1 MPEAVTAAPVTET
14 QSNRPEPGANLWS
27 KCALAAIAILIL
39 AGLGLRL
46 SGLESIGFAEDEI
59 NKLEAV
65 HAYDRHDFSANAE
78 HPMLMKVLMDVSL
91 LGARAWNSLAGGK
104 VSEEAAL
111 RFPNVLLGALTVWPM
126 FLLTAAFFDRRTGI
140 WAAAFWA
147 FGVNA
152 ITYNRIGK
160 EDTLMVFFML
170 FAFYFFLRAKQ
181 VDTRRKSRV
190 RKYLNLSA
198 ISFGLMMAAK
208 YFPHYLGLNMLYHHN
223 YHLRE
228 GDPDDPRFSTPLVFF
243 LLIGLTFLLANPG
256 LLLPGVW
263 NHLNAYSGEK
273 LLTHTGYLMGS
284 TIYRNRMS
292 DSPFRGLP
300 VYFYLLFLGLKV
312 PLSLLATFLLGLVI
326 SVKQWRRPGP
336 RFLFFMLLFWIVPY
350 SLVGAKW
357 LRYTLSLM
365 PFIYM
370 GAAVGA
376 LVLLNWLERLLTRFT
391 TAARATA
398 VATTL
403 LAVVLVAV
411 PGWTAYATAPHYAL
425 YSNVIGAKYTAYFFP
440 HDEFYDDGVNDAIR
454 FVCQAAPRNAI
465 IASETPGVVRY
476 YTEKFGR
483 SDLQSRVLSDP
494 NYTPADQEPTYVILQ
509 KGRTY
514 LENQVEM
521 KQVRDRFTLVYAG
534 CIKGHTAAEVYAG
547 MAGAS
552 DAVQPCD
559 DARP

>member
-1 MPEAVTAAPVTET
+1 MSFGRGSGSPCCYIADCLCARSRAMPRRPWRHRLPSRHWKMRPRIQSSNLTGHFQNLSATSNRVMPEAVTAAPVTET

-208 YFPHYLGLNMLYHHN
+208 YFPHYLGLNMLYHHK
-223 YHLRE
+223 YHVRE
-228 GDPDDPRFSTPLVFF
+228 RDPAEPRFVTPFSFF
-243 LLIGLTFLLANPG
+243 IVIGITFLIANP
-256 LLLPGVW
+256 
-263 NHLNAYSGEK
+263 
-273 LLTHTGYLMGS
+273 
-284 TIYRNRMS
+284 
-292 DSPFRGLP
+292 
-300 VYFYLLFLGLKV
+300 
-312 PLSLLATFLLGLVI
+312 
-326 SVKQWRRPGP
+326 
-336 RFLFFMLLFWIVPY
+336 
-350 SLVGAKW
+350 
-357 LRYTLSLM
+357 
-365 PFIYM
+365 
-370 GAAVGA
+370 
-376 LVLLNWLERLLTRFT
+376 
-391 TAARATA
+391 
-398 VATTL
+398 
-403 LAVVLVAV
+403 
-411 PGWTAYATAPHYAL
+411 
-425 YSNVIGAKYTAYFFP
+425 
-440 HDEFYDDGVNDAIR
+440 
-454 FVCQAAPRNAI
+454 
-465 IASETPGVVRY
+465 
-476 YTEKFGR
+476 
-483 SDLQSRVLSDP
+483 
-494 NYTPADQEPTYVILQ
+494 
-509 KGRTY
+509 
-514 LENQVEM
+514 
-521 KQVRDRFTLVYAG
+521 
-534 CIKGHTAAEVYAG
+534 
-547 MAGAS
+547 
-552 DAVQPCD
+552 
-559 DARP
+559 